1 MFAASVA
8 HSKTHPFV
16 LINNQRTQYQIKC
29 IITITGS
36 NQQTHSQELNVFEIS
51 SNLNWRLLDEGILNE
66 YSFINS

>member
-16 LINNQRTQYQIKC
+16 LINNQRTQYQKYL
-29 IITITGS
+29 ITITGS
-36 NQQTHSQELNVFEIS
+36 NQQTHSQELHVFEIS